1 MDFTECGFQVIRL
14 TPEYLSNC
22 GWQTMCVVLRDNSR
36 HGSYYFQSPIDPKG
50 SYVLRKEMRK
60 WKWGENANGELLVTI
75 YNKLRNYISIYDL
88 VRMGRK
94 LLWKYDIDIIYACGP
109 TAVLASHFL
118 KLYRKG
124 IKIVA
129 RFYGTFSLTKKI
141 LGNKVRLM
149 LSIDEVIALALR
161 SDRIIITNDGSQGL
175 RALRFCNK
183 ENLKVAHFLVNGVE
197 KIHRSNIEQ
206 TYNGAATICRLVSW
220 KHVERGIEC
229 ADLLV
234 NKYGL
239 KNFVYTIVGD
249 GPMHSSLYALVL
261 KKRLEKNVVFTGAM
275 NHSDAMDIMLKNMF
289 YISTYDISNVGNP
302 LLEAI
307 RAHRIIVTI
316 NNGDTG
322 KWIKHWR
329 NGLIYD
335 YSNDLPSQMARDMAE
350 IIINP
355 EKGEPLLAGIARTD
369 KEKLRTWDER
379 LQEEEAILSS
389 LLKA

>member
-1 MDFTECGFQVIRL
+1 
-14 TPEYLSNC
+14 
-22 GWQTMCVVLRDNSR
+22 
-36 HGSYYFQSPIDPKG
+36 
-50 SYVLRKEMRK
+50 VLRKEMRK

-206 TYNGAATICRLVSW
+206 TYNGAATICRLVRS
-220 KHVERGIEC
+220 KHIERGIEC
-229 ADLLV
+229 ADL
-234 NKYGL
+234 
-239 KNFVYTIVGD
+239 
-249 GPMHSSLYALVL
+249 
-261 KKRLEKNVVFTGAM
+261 
-275 NHSDAMDIMLKNMF
+275 
-289 YISTYDISNVGNP
+289 
-302 LLEAI
+302 
-307 RAHRIIVTI
+307 
-316 NNGDTG
+316 
-322 KWIKHWR
+322 
-329 NGLIYD
+329 
-335 YSNDLPSQMARDMAE
+335 
-350 IIINP
+350 
-355 EKGEPLLAGIARTD
+355 
-369 KEKLRTWDER
+369 
-379 LQEEEAILSS
+379 
-389 LLKA
+389 